1 MHRGDNLIGGI
12 NEIYDGENQNE
23 NINGNNPLNN
33 NALINN
39 INIENQ
45 NQIGNDRLNNQ
56 NNLQG
61 NVMRLNLTNNREQI
75 VEERMGINYQ
85 NNYDEEMN

>member
-1 MHRGDNLIGGI
+1 MHRGGNLIGGI
-12 NEIYDGENQNE
+12 NEIYDCENQNG
-23 NINGNNPLNN
+23 NISENNPLNN

-45 NQIGNDRLNNQ
+45 SQIGNDRLNNQ

-75 VEERMGINYQ
+75 VDERTEIDYQ
-85 NNYDEEMN
+85 NNYD

>member
-1 MHRGDNLIGGI
+1 MHRGGNLIGGI
-12 NEIYDGENQNE
+12 NEIYDGENQNG
-23 NINGNNPLNN
+23 NISENNPLNN

-45 NQIGNDRLNNQ
+45 SQIGNDRLNNQ

-75 VEERMGINYQ
+75 IDERTGINYQ
-85 NNYDEEMN
+85 NDYDEEMN